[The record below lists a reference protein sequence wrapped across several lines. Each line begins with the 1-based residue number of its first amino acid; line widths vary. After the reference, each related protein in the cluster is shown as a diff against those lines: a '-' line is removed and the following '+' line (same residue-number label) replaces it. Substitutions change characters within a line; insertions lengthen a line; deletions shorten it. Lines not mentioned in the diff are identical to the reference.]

1 MITVG
6 LAIIY
11 LASLLQDPPFTRPKT
26 LHVSDR
32 PYFQRKPDEI
42 VLSAAGSYLYMSSIW
57 VNGDYP
63 DKNGIKRGT
72 SHYSVNVKGRKE
84 NVQIEGTSECC
95 SILTNWL
102 FGIATIKQSR
112 VPLELFRS
120 NSKVIEA
127 EG

>member
-6 LAIIY
+6 LGIIY

-32 PYFQRKPDEI
+32 PYFLRKPDEI

-57 VNGDYP
+57 VNGEYP

-72 SHYSVNVKGRKE
+72 SHHTVGVKVLLDCNKL
-84 NVQIEGTSECC
+84 VI
-95 SILTNWL
+95 
-102 FGIATIKQSR
+102 FGSYHQAIPCTA
-112 VPLELFRS
+112 
-120 NSKVIEA
+120 
-127 EG
+127 

>member
-6 LAIIY
+6 FAIIY

-57 VNGDYP
+57 SDGEYP

-72 SHYSVNVKGRKE
+72 SHHAVGVKGKIPAKD
-84 NVQIEGTSECC
+84 V
-95 SILTNWL
+95 L
-102 FGIATIKQSR
+102 FGVLT
-112 VPLELFRS
+112 LS
-120 NSKVIEA
+120 N
-127 EG
+127 

>member
-1 MITVG
+1 MTQWRPLIMITVG

-57 VNGDYP
+57 VNGEYP

-72 SHYSVNVKGRKE
+72 SHHAVGVKGKKLYR
-84 NVQIEGTSECC
+84 
-95 SILTNWL
+95 
-102 FGIATIKQSR
+102 
-112 VPLELFRS
+112 
-120 NSKVIEA
+120 
-127 EG
+127 